1 MRLSYHHV
9 NPSGGNESFL
19 LRYQPD
25 GEPGGTCVLVD
36 AGANADL
43 DGILRPSDEL
53 AAICLT
59 HAHLDHYQSIERCH
73 SAGTAVYA
81 SEPTAAILDDV
92 FDVAERDYDVSTSAT
107 TTDAL
112 HPIDGWTELTPGFS
126 VHPIPAGHVP
136 GAVGYLFRADDG
148 DDTYHVFA
156 TGDFTDRRSG
166 GYPSL
171 DADALHDIDVLF
183 LSVSTDDEFE
193 ENFTEGLGRAL
204 QRAHSGSRTLVAT
217 SGLVGV
223 QVAYLLSATMAE
235 FDRDVQIRVV
245 GQVAK
250 LWETLD
256 YDRPGVESIPVFE
269 DPTQC
274 LGAGAITIAGPEI
287 PHERSSGRL
296 FEELE
301 DDPSATVIQL
311 IGSGESPLRS
321 GQCTVHAYD
330 VVNHPTRDT
339 IDEVHNAVDPVHS
352 VIVHRHQGAGEA
364 YNDLGSIVWSPTD
377 DEEYVL
383 YDDGWQ
389 SPPWM
394 DINRGFSEDGTQAQN
409 MGHFAGDLL
418 SELSLPGLDRHE
430 TVDLAAEGVD
440 LERIE
445 EILAQVDA
453 YEREQ
458 PAEET
463 PEQSAAANGGTS
475 QPSPSH
481 DAMKETEDTGSDEPD
496 ADERVEPQ
504 ALVDTTHQGVDG
516 VDPGIRAAIE
526 SGDVD
531 PETVRSALE
540 TSQAYQRGDLEPA
553 DADTTPPEDGEEV
566 PSEEKDDG
574 DTTEADTDDTA
585 EVEEDDDTTEAA
597 SDDSPEVDD
606 DDTDD
611 SGPVNEETNQGGGD
625 NGRLE
630 LDRERSTPTADL
642 TETSTEIELDPVAA
656 AIATDAATDA
666 DEATV
671 GEFVAIAVREYVE
684 AVVKGTVDES
694 TVPPTE
700 ALLKGDSGVESALSA
715 IAQHDEAASSA
726 EDIVGDAV
734 AERITP
740 GVETTV
746 TVPEIDP
753 YLDLLDT
760 VATAD
765 RFAVDS
771 SAGAVAVAIVR
782 RSRRQ

>member
-1 MRLSYHHV
+1 VRLSYHHV
-9 NPSGGNESFL
+9 NPTGGNESFL
-19 LRYQPD
+19 LRYRPD
-25 GEPGGTCVLVD
+25 GESSGTCVLVD

-43 DGILRPSDEL
+43 DGILRSSDEL

-59 HAHLDHYQSIERCH
+59 HAHLDHYQSIEQCH
-73 SAGTAVYA
+73 SAGTPIYA
-81 SEPTAAILDDV
+81 SEPTAAMLDDV
-92 FDVAERDYDVSTSAT
+92 FDVAARDYDVTTST
-107 TTDAL
+107 TTADAI
-112 HPIDGWTELTPGFS
+112 HPISGWTELTPGFA
-126 VHPIPAGHVP
+126 VHPIPAGHAP

-148 DDTYHVFA
+148 EDTHHVFA
-156 TGDFTDRRSG
+156 TGDFTDRRAG
-166 GYPSL
+166 GYPAL
-171 DADALHDIDVLF
+171 DAAALHDIDVLF
-183 LSVSTDDEFE
+183 VSVATDDEFE
-193 ENFTEGLGRAL
+193 ENLTEGLGRAL

-235 FDRDVQIRVV
+235 FDRDVPIRVV

-256 YDRPGVESIPVFE
+256 YDRRGVESIPVFE
-269 DPTQC
+269 DPMQC
-274 LGAGAITIAGPEI
+274 LGAGVITIAGPEI

-330 VVNHPTRDT
+330 VVNHPKRGT

-352 VIVHRHQGAGEA
+352 VIVHRHQGAGEEF
-364 YNDLGSIVWSPTD
+364 NDLGSIVWSPTD
-377 DEEYVL
+377 HEEYVL

-394 DINRGFSEDGTQAQN
+394 DINRGFTDDGTQAQN

-418 SELSLPGLDRHE
+418 SELSLPSLNRHE

-440 LERIE
+440 LELIE
-445 EILAQVDA
+445 EILTQVDA
-453 YEREQ
+453 YEDEQ
-458 PAEET
+458 PAEE
-463 PEQSAAANGGTS
+463 PEQPAAANGGTS
-475 QPSPSH
+475 QP
-481 DAMKETEDTGSDEPD
+481 DTYEAMTQTNNTEDDGSD
-496 ADERVEPQ
+496 ADGRVEPQ
-504 ALVDTTHQGVDG
+504 GLVDTTQKDIDG

-531 PETVRSALE
+531 PETVRSAME
-540 TSQAYQRGDLEPA
+540 TSRAYQRGELEST
-553 DADTTPPEDGEEV
+553 DTDQTPPEDSEELPGEGEEGDD
-566 PSEEKDDG
+566 SE
-574 DTTEADTDDTA
+574 TTEGDTDDTA
-585 EVEEDDDTTEAA
+585 EVEEDDDTTEAIG
-597 SDDSPEVDD
+597 DDSPEVDG
-606 DDTDD
+606 DD
-611 SGPVNEETNQGGGD
+611 SGHENDEPNQGDKD
-625 NGRLE
+625 NGE
-630 LDRERSTPTADL
+630 PGPDREGSAPTADL
-642 TETSTEIELDPVAA
+642 TETNSEIELDPVAA

-671 GEFVAIAVREYVE
+671 GEYVAIAVREYLE
-684 AVVKGTVDES
+684 AVVNGTVSES
-694 TVPPTE
+694 AVPPTE
-700 ALLKGDSGVESALSA
+700 ALLESDSGVESALSA
-715 IAQHDEAASSA
+715 IAQHDEAAGSA

-734 AERITP
+734 AERIAP
-740 GVETTV
+740 GVETTI
-746 TVPEIDP
+746 TVPGIDP

-782 RSRRQ
+782 RSRRE